1 MADKMITENLIRV
14 IKKQYLLDWHGIH
27 GLHHWARVYSNG
39 LHLAEKTGANTQVV
53 ALFSVFHDA
62 GRANDGR
69 DLMHGLRGANL
80 ALQLHGEYFNL
91 SVPDLERLRIACTY
105 HTTKTTHDDITV
117 QTCFDADRLD
127 LARVGKMPDSKYLC
141 TVSAKNPCTINW
153 ASERSLKNHVPTIAA
168 TWE

>member
-1 MADKMITENLIRV
+1 MISKNLIRV
-14 IKKQYLLDWHGIH
+14 IKAQYRLDWHGIH

-39 LHLAEKTGANTQVV
+39 LHLAKTTGANIQVV

-69 DLMHGLRGANL
+69 DQKHGLRGANL
-80 ALQLHGEYFNL
+80 ALQFHGEYFEL
-91 SVPDLERLRIACTY
+91 TGPDLELLRIACTY
-105 HTTKTTHDDITV
+105 HTTASTHDDVTV

-127 LARVGKMPDSKYLC
+127 LARVGNMPDSKYLC
-141 TVSAKNPCTINW
+141 TDSAKNPYTINW
-153 ASERSLKNHVPTIAA
+153 ANERSLKNHVPSVTT